1 MKKKSLVAMGLA
13 GVMTVGMCVP
23 VLAEDS
29 TYGPTDATTGTP
41 ATTGQGKADISIT
54 EPIKYTLTIPAS
66 FTGNTFD
73 SGATLALAIDNVN
86 LEPDMAV
93 KVTAN
98 KDVVLKNHK
107 NENVQWNMLLQEGNN
122 DFTSVEFTEPKTV
135 NLKLADG
142 DNGDKSKLAGVY
154 NGSVQFTVTYE
165 VATPVTP

>member
-23 VLAEDS
+23 VLAENS
-29 TYGPTDATTGTP
+29 TYGPTDDTTGTP
-41 ATTGQGKADISIT
+41 TTTGQGKAEISIT

-73 SGATLALAIDNVN
+73 NAATLALAIDNVT

-98 KDVVLKNHK
+98 KDVVLKNQK
-107 NENVQWNMLLQEGNN
+107 GENVEWNMLLKEGDNN
-122 DFTSVEFTEPKTV
+122 FTSVEFTEPKTV
-135 NLKLADG
+135 NLQLVDG
-142 DNGDKSKLAGVY
+142 ANGDKSKLAGVY
-154 NGSVQFTVTYE
+154 KGSVQFNVTYE
-165 VATPVTP
+165 AVTPVTP